1 MKTLDRRAVTY
12 GIIGVLLGSA
22 VSFAV
27 INHRLEH
34 MDARQLRP
42 VALNAETM
50 NDSEINDLINY
61 YEDQVNELK
70 KLKELKKQ
78 R

>member
-1 MKTLDRRAVTY
+1 MKTFDRRAVTY

-27 INHRLEH
+27 INHRLEQ
-34 MDARQLRP
+34 MEVRQLQP
-42 VALNAETM
+42 VAMNAETM
-50 NDSEINDLINY
+50 NEGELNELINY
-61 YEDQVNELK
+61 YEDQANELK
-70 KLKELKKQ
+70 KLKDQ

>member
-1 MKTLDRRAVTY
+1 MKTFDRRAVTY

-27 INHRLEH
+27 INHRLEQ
-34 MDARQLRP
+34 MEVRQLQP
-42 VALNAETM
+42 VAMNAETM
-50 NDSEINDLINY
+50 NEGELNELINY
-61 YEDQVNELK
+61 YEGQANELK
-70 KLKELKKQ
+70 KLKDQ